1 MISSLRFITK
11 RISSGVDRYLEA
23 CMNRFCFSQTELFI
37 GDFKVVNDI
46 ICNLTIFIKFGA
58 NMEVTIKY
66 IINIEI
72 RNLIGLVFIKHIT
85 HNNK

>member
-1 MISSLRFITK
+1 MISSLRFIAK

-23 CMNRFCFSQTELFI
+23 CMNIFCLSQTELFI
-37 GDFKVVNDI
+37 GDFKVVSPDF
-46 ICNLTIFIKFGA
+46 FIKFGA

-72 RNLIGLVFIKHIT
+72 RNHIGLVLIKHIT